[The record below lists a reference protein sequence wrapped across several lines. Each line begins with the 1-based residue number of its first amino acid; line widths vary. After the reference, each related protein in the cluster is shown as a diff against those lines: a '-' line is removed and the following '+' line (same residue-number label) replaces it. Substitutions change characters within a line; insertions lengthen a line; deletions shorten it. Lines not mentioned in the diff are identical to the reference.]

1 MDKIELNKV
10 RSKLETFVEP
20 YREFIGRSERMYWC
34 RMYISG
40 LLLTGERESIQPMAD
55 WSPGGNMQNLQQ
67 FVNQSPW
74 EYK

>member
-55 WSPGGNMQNLQQ
+55 WLPGGNMQNLQQ